1 MSGSNM
7 RKKYYQI
14 LKFFISLIIAFCLVI
29 IAFDTFPVPRPEDI
43 KNKQA
48 FVEYLKR
55 RIPEYMET
63 YDISG
68 LSMSLVTEGRI
79 IWSGAFGL
87 SRRESGLHMTPETP
101 CRVESISKSL
111 TAWGIMKLAEEGK
124 IDLDAPLNTYLKSWQ
139 IPDSPFDENL
149 ITVRMLLTQTSGMP
163 LGTIGVRYD
172 PGGPI
177 PSLREQLT
185 QDAFLFQPPGS
196 SFYYSNT
203 GFNLLELLI
212 EEISGRSFADY
223 MHQEIMLPLGME
235 NASFKWK
242 NEFADR
248 MPNGYGPDNNPI
260 PPYIYPDKASGGL
273 FATANDIAAFTCA
286 GMSDLNDDHV
296 LNRESINEIYAI
308 HTGLTG
314 FYSFAF
320 DGYGYGHFIEIL
332 NDSLTAVS
340 HGGQGSGWMS
350 HFHSV
355 PETGSATVML
365 TNSQNSWPVFGYI
378 LRDWSQWRGYDPSG
392 MTVILTGI
400 MIMQIL
406 IGLIMTVS
414 LFMFW
419 DLAEK
424 LVKAERYFAPF
435 SSLQRPSRLI
445 SFSLALIIGGV
456 LLWTALQDYFFLT
469 SIFPLS
475 TPRLGISLLILSVLL
490 LSSALFPRKPKPSV
504 DISS

>member
-1 MSGSNM
+1 MILTLFIVTAAAPVFTSPSTEARTSLSGFTQFLDE
-7 RKKYYQI
+7 R
-14 LKFFISLIIAFCLVI
+14 
-29 IAFDTFPVPRPEDI
+29 VP
-43 KNKQA
+43 
-48 FVEYLKR
+48 EYLAA
-55 RIPEYMET
+55 
-63 YDISG
+63 YDIPG
-68 LSMSLVTEGRI
+68 VSMALVTDGEIVWTR
-79 IWSGAFGL
+79 AFGMADRETG
-87 SRRESGLHMTPETP
+87 RRMTKDTP

-139 IPDSPFDENL
+139 IPDSPFNENL

-172 PGGPI
+172 PGGPV

-185 QDAFLFQPPGS
+185 QDAFLFQPPGR

-223 MHQEIMLPLGME
+223 MFQKIMLPLGMV

-273 FATANDIAAFTCA
+273 FATANDIAAFACA
-286 GMSDLNDDHV
+286 GMSDLNDDHI
-296 LNRESINEIYAI
+296 LNRESINEIYDI

-355 PETGSATVML
+355 PETGDAIVML
-365 TNSQNSWPVFGYI
+365 TNSQNSWPFFAYM
-378 LRDWSQWRGYDPSG
+378 LRDWSDWRHYSAPG
-392 MTVILTGI
+392 MTMILTGSRI
-400 MIMQIL
+400 MWAL
-406 IGLIMTVS
+406 IGVLIFIS
-414 LFMFW
+414 LQMLLTFSA
-419 DLAEK
+419 DLIG
-424 LVKAERYFAPF
+424 AERYLAPLARHHRIRRSIEFALGAVIIAVLIWIA
-435 SSLQRPSRLI
+435 SLP
-445 SFSLALIIGGV
+445 
-456 LLWTALQDYFFLT
+456 YFFLS

-475 TPRLGISLLILSVLL
+475 TPWLGKSLWVLAILL
-490 LSSALFPRKPKPSV
+490 LCFALCPRKPKPNI
-504 DISS
+504 DIAS